1 MDFTDKSV
9 LISGATS
16 GIGAAVA
23 RAFAARGARLML
35 SGRNESRAKA
45 IQGEAIAA
53 GAEAEISIGDLRDAG
68 FCARLVE
75 QTVER
80 FGRLDIVVNNAGI
93 IYCETIEG
101 TSDEQWRETM
111 AVNLDAV
118 FYVSRAALK
127 PMKASGGGIIVNVAS
142 DAGVVGATLSA
153 AYCASKGAVVLM
165 TKAMAL
171 DHAKEGIRVN
181 AVCPDFVD
189 TPMIDEEFRQQGL
202 DPVAGRAACAVG
214 TPMGRIAEP
223 EEVADAVLFLASDG
237 ARFITGTSLM
247 VDGGYTAG

>member
-35 SGRNESRAKA
+35 SGRNEPRAKA

-53 GAEAEISIGDLRDAG
+53 GAEAEISLGDLRDAA
-68 FCARLVE
+68 FCTRLVE
-75 QTVER
+75 RTVER

-181 AVCPDFVD
+181 AVCPDFVN
-189 TPMIDEEFRQQGL
+189 TPMIDEEFRQQRL
-202 DPVAGRAACAVG
+202 DPVAGRAACAAG

>member
-35 SGRNESRAKA
+35 SGRNEPRAKA

-53 GAEAEISIGDLRDAG
+53 GAEAEISIGDLRDAA
-68 FCARLVE
+68 FCTRLVE
-75 QTVER
+75 RTVER

-111 AVNLDAV
+111 K
-118 FYVSRAALK
+118 R
-127 PMKASGGGIIVNVAS
+127 
-142 DAGVVGATLSA
+142 
-153 AYCASKGAVVLM
+153 LM
-165 TKAMAL
+165 S
-171 DHAKEGIRVN
+171 
-181 AVCPDFVD
+181 
-189 TPMIDEEFRQQGL
+189 QGF
-202 DPVAGRAACAVG
+202 DGPQFFPRNGRE
-214 TPMGRIAEP
+214 T
-223 EEVADAVLFLASDG
+223 
-237 ARFITGTSLM
+237 
-247 VDGGYTAG
+247 